1 MSLKKL
7 FVHTSNYT
15 VGNLLVT
22 LAGFISFP
30 ILTRLFSVEQYGLL
44 SLISATLLILTGVAK
59 LGMQHSIIR
68 FFGEIKA
75 GVRGL
80 GLQQFYTT
88 VFLGMAGMGA
98 LVTVLWGVSSQFIP
112 ETWLNDGRLRF
123 LFLLTSVLV
132 FVRTIDSSLVNFLR
146 AEQRTVLFNVY
157 SVAKRYLGLGIII
170 ATLFFISRDLSGFY
184 SATIVTEIVAVLILG
199 TIILRGRGISRE
211 NFSSPFYREIL
222 LFGIPMIG
230 YEIAGIVL
238 SVGDRYVIQAM
249 IGGEALGI
257 YSAAY
262 NLCEYVSGIVIVA
275 VGQAIMP
282 IYMRLWAE
290 QGEAETRKF
299 LDQSLHYYMMV
310 GIPILAGLSAVGP
323 ELLSIMASEKYR
335 DGAAI
340 IPYVMSGLLLDG
352 TLAIFGAGLYIH
364 KQTKTIM
371 LLVVASAAINL
382 VLNVIL
388 IPYFGIK
395 GSAIATLISYCFL
408 ILLADLASA
417 RRLYIPLPL
426 KSFVTFGLISLIMYF
441 AVIQISTDNQLTSL
455 IAKMI
460 AGVVIY
466 IVLAPLVDERT
477 RAVFNKGFAKAK
489 EVFQFK

>member
-1 MSLKKL
+1 MSLKNL
-7 FVHTSNYT
+7 FVHTANYSI
-15 VGNLLVT
+15 GNLLVT
-22 LAGFISFP
+22 FSGFISFP
-30 ILTRLFSVEQYGLL
+30 ILTRLFSVDQYGLL
-44 SLISATLLILTGVAK
+44 GLISSTLLILTGIAK
-59 LGMQHSIIR
+59 LGTQHSIIR
-68 FFGEIKA
+68 FFGEVKTGKRELSI
-75 GVRGL
+75 
-80 GLQQFYTT
+80 QQFYTT

-98 LVTVLWGVSSQFIP
+98 AVTLLWGGLSQLIP
-112 ETWLNDGRLRF
+112 PTWLNDGRLRS

-132 FVRTIDSSLVNFLR
+132 FVRVIDSSLVNFLR
-146 AEQRTVLFNVY
+146 AEQRTVLFNIY
-157 SVAKRYLGLGIII
+157 SVAKKYIGLAIII
-170 ATLFFISRDLSGFY
+170 VTLFFISRDLSGFY

-199 TIILRGRGISRE
+199 TIILRGRGVSRD
-211 NFSSPFYREIL
+211 NFSPPFYREML

-299 LDQSLHYYMMV
+299 LDQSLHYYLMV

-323 ELLSIMASEKYR
+323 ELLSTMASEKYR
-335 DGAAI
+335 DGAEI
-340 IPYVMSGLLLDG
+340 IPYVMSGMLLDG
-352 TLAIFGAGLYIH
+352 TLAFFGASLFIH

-371 LLVVASAAINL
+371 LLVVASAVLNL
-382 VLNVIL
+382 VLNIIL
-388 IPYFGIK
+388 IPYYGIK

-408 ILLADLASA
+408 VLLADLASV
-417 RRLYIPLPL
+417 RRLYIPIPW
-426 KSFVTFGLISLIMYF
+426 KSILTFGPISLIMYF
-441 AVIQISTDNQLTSL
+441 AVIQISTGGQFTTL
-455 IAKMI
+455 IAKI
-460 AGVVIY
+460 VVGTVIY
-466 IVLAPLVDERT
+466 IVFTPLIDERT
-477 RAVFNKGFAKAK
+477 RAIFMRGLAKAK
-489 EVFQFK
+489 RLYG